1 MKKLIAVILIVML
14 LLCCAACGKNV
25 PDIEDEQHGTNEPM
39 GKEEN
44 PGKETGTTEVTPPV
58 EEQNPTDPGEEA
70 KEPEGAKEPEEDEE
84 RRRLPRSQKTN
95 SSRTPASSRGRPRPA
110 PRMGTQRL
118 RTGKSMSTINGW
130 AGLKTTVAK
139 AVEEQ
144 PFGMDPASFPATRSA
159 LCNSK
164 DNRIPGEQA
173 VAVMRLLFYISK

>member
-70 KEPEGAKEPEEDEE
+70 KEPQTPAKEPENKQQQNPGQQQGQTQTGPKDGDIKEENGQKYIYNKWLGWGIYNEPSEDPNAGQTIWDGPSE
-84 RRRLPRSQKTN
+84 LSGNKV
-95 SSRTPASSRGRPRPA
+95 G
-110 PRMGTQRL
+110 
-118 RTGKSMSTINGW
+118 SM
-130 AGLKTTVAK
+130 
-139 AVEEQ
+139 
-144 PFGMDPASFPATRSA
+144 
-159 LCNSK
+159 
-164 DNRIPGEQA
+164 
-173 VAVMRLLFYISK
+173 